1 MKMKKLFLL
10 ATATAALMACSN
22 NDEPVNNELIAAR
35 ITANINGASE
45 TRATGTQWT
54 SNDRIGVTCSGS
66 STYSNVEYITTNGDG
81 NFATSTPFYFP
92 DVNTEKSFTAY
103 YPYKATSEMTGGVIS
118 NNTQAANQTSAN
130 QPDIDYL
137 WAGTQTA
144 SGSSPDVTFSF
155 AHKMS
160 KLTLKFKQGG
170 DVTLSDMRKYKLSS
184 LVLEG
189 TFDTANGAAAAKTEG
204 ATATDLE
211 MTVSGVTSDSN
222 NEFSLILY
230 PQEISNG
237 LTLSVDVNDGLTY
250 KCELKVDDAK
260 LTQLVAGNNYSFTIT
275 VSRAGL
281 TITNSSIS
289 PWTAVEGEDGTAYP
303 G

>member
-1 MKMKKLFLL
+1 MKKLFLL

-45 TRATGTQWT
+45 TRAAGTQWT
-54 SNDRIGVTCSGS
+54 SNDKIGVTCSSEGAS
-66 STYSNVEYITTNGDG
+66 YSNVEYTTTKGDG

-103 YPYKATSEMTGGVIS
+103 YPYKATSEMENGVITGS
-118 NNTQAANQTSAN
+118 TAAENQTSAN

-144 SGSSPDVTFSF
+144 TGGSPNVNFSF

-160 KLTLKFKQGG
+160 KLTLKFQQGG
-170 DVTLSDMRKYKLSS
+170 DVTLSDMKTYKLSS

-189 TFDTANGAAAAKTEG
+189 TFNTTNGTAAAKTEG
-204 ATATDLE
+204 TTATNLV
-211 MTVSGVTSDSN
+211 MNVSNVTSDD
-222 NEFSLILY
+222 EFSLILY
-230 PQEISNG
+230 PQTISEG
-237 LTLSVDVNDGLTY
+237 LTLSVDVNDNLSY
-250 KCELKVDDAK
+250 KCKLKVNDGSD
-260 LTQLVAGNNYSFTIT
+260 LTQLEAGNNYTFTIT
-275 VSRAGL
+275 VSKAGL
-281 TITNSSIS
+281 TITNSTIS
-289 PWTAVEGEDGTAYP
+289 DWTAVKGNDGTAYP

>member
-1 MKMKKLFLL
+1 MKKLFLL

-45 TRATGTQWT
+45 TRATGTQWGT
-54 SNDRIGVTCSGS
+54 GDKIGVTCSS
-66 STYSNVEYITTNGDG
+66 EDASYSNVEYITTKGDG

-103 YPYKATSEMTGGVIS
+103 YPYKATSEMENGVITGS
-118 NNTQAANQTSAN
+118 TAAENQTSAN

-137 WAGTQTA
+137 WADTKTA
-144 SGSSPDVTFSF
+144 TGGSPNVNFSF

-160 KLTLKFKQGG
+160 KLTLKFQQGG
-170 DVTLSDMRKYKLSS
+170 DVTLSDMQKYKLSS

-189 TFDTANGAAAAKTEG
+189 TFNTTNGTAAAKTEG
-204 ATATDLE
+204 TTAGDLE
-211 MTVSGVTSDSN
+211 MTVSDVSPDSN

-237 LTLSVDVNDGLTY
+237 LTLSVDVNDNLTY
-250 KCELKVDDAK
+250 SCELKVDNAK
-260 LTQLVAGNNYSFTIT
+260 LTQLAAGSNYSFTIT
-275 VSRAGL
+275 VSKKGL
-281 TITNSSIS
+281 TITNSTIS
-289 PWTAVEGEDGTAYP
+289 DWTAVSGDAGTAYP

>member
-1 MKMKKLFLL
+1 MKKLFLL

-54 SNDRIGVTCSGS
+54 SNDKIGVTCSSEGAS
-66 STYSNVEYITTNGDG
+66 YSNVEYITTNGDG

-92 DVNTEKSFTAY
+92 DADTEKSFTAY
-103 YPYKATSEMTGGVIS
+103 YPYKATSEMENGVITGS
-118 NNTQAANQTSAN
+118 TAAENQTSAN

-137 WAGTQTA
+137 WADTKTA
-144 SGSSPDVTFSF
+144 TGGNPNVNFSF

-160 KLTLKFKQGG
+160 KLTLKFQQGG
-170 DVTLSDMRKYKLSS
+170 DVTLSSMQTYKLSS
-184 LVLEG
+184 LVLDG
-189 TFDTANGAAAAKTEG
+189 TFNTTNGTAAAKTEG

-211 MTVSGVTSDSN
+211 MSVSDVTS
-222 NEFSLILY
+222 EKEYSLILY
-230 PQEISNG
+230 PQTISEG

-250 KCELKVDDAK
+250 KCELKVDSAK
-260 LTQLVAGNNYSFTIT
+260 LTQLESGNNYSFTIT
-275 VSRAGL
+275 VSKKGL
-281 TITNSSIS
+281 TITNSTIS
-289 PWTAVEGEDGTAYP
+289 DWTPVSGGAGTAYP

>member
-1 MKMKKLFLL
+1 MKKLFLL

-35 ITANINGASE
+35 ITANINGASD
-45 TRATGTQWT
+45 TRAAGTEWT
-54 SNDRIGVTCSGS
+54 SNDKIGVTCSSEGAS
-66 STYSNVEYITTNGDG
+66 YSNVEYITTNGDG

-103 YPYKATSEMTGGVIS
+103 YPYKATSEMENGVITGS
-118 NNTQAANQTSAN
+118 TAAANQTSAN

-137 WAGTQTA
+137 WADTKTA
-144 SGSSPDVTFSF
+144 TGGNPNVNFSF

-160 KLTLKFKQGG
+160 KLTLKFQQGG
-170 DVTLSDMRKYKLSS
+170 DVILSDMQKYKLSS
-184 LVLEG
+184 LVLDG
-189 TFDTANGAAAAKTEG
+189 TFNTTNGMAAAKTDG
-204 ATATDLE
+204 TAGDLE
-211 MTVSGVTSDSN
+211 MTVSDVSPDSN

-237 LTLSVDVNDGLTY
+237 LILSVDVNDDLTY
-250 KCELKVDDAK
+250 SCKLKVSKVD
-260 LTQLVAGNNYSFTIT
+260 LTQLEAGSNYSFTIT
-275 VSRAGL
+275 VSKAGL
-281 TITNSSIS
+281 IITNSTIS
-289 PWTAVEGEDGTAYP
+289 PWTAVSGDEGTAYP